1 MFLSGGA
8 VVSLRCQSPF
18 SLLHLSLSYSHVP
31 LCGGCGVIAVPV
43 GCELQEFCAVL
54 LCDSDGEVSMWEH
67 MYDEVQIGGNELCM
81 RTFISHYH
89 SHQVFFVLATFLSLT
104 PFSLLL
110 TCTSCESKREKG
122 SQDKTITFLSLTHM
136 YFVLP

>member
-1 MFLSGGA
+1 
-8 VVSLRCQSPF
+8 
-18 SLLHLSLSYSHVP
+18 
-31 LCGGCGVIAVPV
+31 
-43 GCELQEFCAVL
+43 
-54 LCDSDGEVSMWEH
+54 MWEH